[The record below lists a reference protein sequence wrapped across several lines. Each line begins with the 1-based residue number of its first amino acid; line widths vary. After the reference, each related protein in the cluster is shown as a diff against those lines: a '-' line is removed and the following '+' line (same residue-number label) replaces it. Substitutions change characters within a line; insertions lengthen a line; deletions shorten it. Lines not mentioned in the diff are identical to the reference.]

1 MIFFDKYSLKFRLV
15 TENDAAFILGLRT
28 NPLKSKHIS
37 PTDNDVDK
45 QKVWIREYKKREEA
59 GDEFYFVITDEDS
72 MDFATYRIYNKT
84 ESTIEVGSFISIP
97 SYKKPVNVVKVD
109 IIMKT
114 FVFDEL
120 GYNSLCFEV
129 RKENTSV
136 IEYHKKYHP
145 KIIGED
151 NLNLYFLLEKDI
163 FNDNKIR
170 FNKLF

>member
-15 TENDAAFILGLRT
+15 TENDAAFILDLRT

-72 MDFATYRIYNKT
+72 IDFATYRIYNKT

-97 SYKKPVNVVKVD
+97 SYKKPLNVVKVD

-114 FVFDEL
+114 FVFEAL
-120 GYNSLCFEV
+120 GFNYLCFEV
-129 RKENTSV
+129 RKENKAV
-136 IEYHKKYHP
+136 ILYQRKFNPEVVMEDDDNYYFKLKK
-145 KIIGED
+145 
-151 NLNLYFLLEKDI
+151 KD
-163 FNDNKIR
+163 FEL
-170 FNKLF
+170 NKLQFVSRD